1 MITLE
6 VWQARNDAYLG
17 AALAELRRRLEH
29 AAQAANPPA
38 PRPAAPTGKAPAA
51 AAEPRAAARG
61 PLAFLRRGPQR
72 TVGGPG
78 ELPLIGGEAAGPAFS
93 NAMPRPPG
101 EAFEG
106 ADGDPPPALL
116 MLAQRFGLSDFE
128 RQLLLL
134 CVANE
139 LDTSIAGLCATVQR
153 QPDRDHPSFALAMA
167 LLDGPAWEAVS
178 PERPLRYWRLLEITQ
193 PPGRALTASALRA
206 DERIVNFIKGLN
218 HLDERLVPLLVA
230 MPRPLAEQ
238 LPPSQ
243 QAAALALQD
252 ALSEP
257 VQGEG
262 LPWQAARVAVLR
274 GPHRDSKRQVAG
286 ACAGALDLHLY
297 RLAVDMLPAA
307 PPELNML
314 ARLWHRESLLLP
326 LMLYVDAHD
335 IERSGGP
342 EGAPARLARLLA
354 RTGGRIIVDTRDG
367 LTLAEPAALA
377 LDIAKPT
384 AGEQREAW
392 LSVIDSLGGLPVAT
406 TPVQAPGDD
415 DDDEPVATSADDL
428 AGQLAAQFDLSQP
441 EIEAIGQAAA
451 RAEPPADGRA
461 LKQSLWQA
469 GMQGTRPHLERLAE
483 RLDAKAT
490 WRQIVLPEPEMAQLR
505 QIAAQVRSRNRV
517 YDDWGFRA
525 RMNRGLGV
533 SALFAG
539 DSGTGKTMAS
549 EVLARALRL
558 DLYRIDL
565 SAVVSKYIGETE
577 KNLREVFDAAEAGG
591 AILLF
596 DEADALFGK
605 RSEVKDSHDRYA
617 NIEIDYLLQR
627 MESYGGLAILATNMK
642 SALDPAFVRRLRFIV
657 NFPYPS
663 AAQRRG
669 IWQRAFPSE
678 TPLGPVDFD
687 RLARLSLSG
696 GNIHSIALHA
706 AFLAARAGTDVT
718 MVQVLEAARMELRKL
733 DRPVNEADF
742 RAAAQA
748 PAAQKVPA

>member
-6 VWQARNDAYLG
+6 DWQARNDAYLG
-17 AALAELRRRLEH
+17 AALADLRRRLER
-29 AAQAANPPA
+29 AAQAAQAPA
-38 PRPAAPTGKAPAA
+38 QRPAASPAPS
-51 AAEPRAAARG
+51 EPPRAPARG
-61 PLAFLRRGPQR
+61 PLAFLRRSPHPAIA
-72 TVGGPG
+72 GPG
-78 ELPLIGGEAAGPAFS
+78 EQPLPGAEPTPLPPEAAFDA
-93 NAMPRPPG
+93 
-101 EAFEG
+101 
-106 ADGDPPPALL
+106 ADGDPPPALV

-139 LDTSIAGLCATVQR
+139 LDTGIAGLCAAAQR

-178 PERPLRYWRLLEITQ
+178 PERPLRYWRLVDINQ

-206 DERIVNFIKGLN
+206 DERIVNFVKGLN
-218 HLDERLVPLLVA
+218 HLDDRLAPLLVG
-230 MPRPLAEQ
+230 MPRPLVEQ
-238 LPPSQ
+238 LPASQ
-243 QAAALALQD
+243 QAAALALQEALD
-252 ALSEP
+252 AP
-257 VQGEG
+257 PPGAG
-262 LPWQAARVAVLR
+262 LPWPAARVAVLR
-274 GPHRDSKRQVAG
+274 GAHRDSKRQVAG
-286 ACAGALDLHLY
+286 ACAAALDLHLY
-297 RLAVDMLPAA
+297 RLSADALNA
-307 PPELNML
+307 PPQELDTL

-326 LMLYVDAHD
+326 VMLYVDAHD
-335 IERSGGP
+335 LDRSGGP

-367 LTLAEPAALA
+367 LTLPEPAALT
-377 LDIAKPT
+377 LDIAKPS

-392 LSVIDSLGGLPVAT
+392 REVIESLGGVPAEAGPPDEDDKEDDAVAMT
-406 TPVQAPGDD
+406 
-415 DDDEPVATSADDL
+415 ADDL

-441 EIEAIGQAAA
+441 EIEAIGHATA
-451 RAEPPADGRA
+451 RGTPPTDARA
-461 LKQSLWQA
+461 LKSALWRA
-469 GMQGTRPHLERLAE
+469 GMHSTRPHLERLAQ

-490 WRQIVLPEPEMAQLR
+490 WGQIVLPEAEMAQLR
-505 QIAAQVRSRNRV
+505 QIAAQVRSRSRV
-517 YDDWGFRA
+517 YDEWGFRA

-549 EVLARALRL
+549 EVLSRALRL

-663 AAQRRG
+663 QAQRRG
-669 IWQRAFPSE
+669 IWQRAFPAE
-678 TPLGPVDFD
+678 TPLDALDVD

-718 MVQVLEAARMELRKL
+718 MPLVLEAARMELRKL

-742 RAAAQA
+742 RAAEG
-748 PAAQKVPA
+748 PAVQRVRA

>member
-6 VWQARNDAYLG
+6 DWQARNDAYLG
-17 AALAELRRRLEH
+17 AALADLRRRLERATQ
-29 AAQAANPPA
+29 AAQAPA
-38 PRPAAPTGKAPAA
+38 QRPAAPAPAPS
-51 AAEPRAAARG
+51 EPPRAPARG
-61 PLAFLRRGPQR
+61 PLAFLRRSPHP
-72 TVGGPG
+72 TVTGPG
-78 ELPLIGGEAAGPAFS
+78 EQPLLGGEPTPLPPEAAFD
-93 NAMPRPPG
+93 
-101 EAFEG
+101 G
-106 ADGDPPPALL
+106 ADGDPPPALV

-128 RQLLLL
+128 RQVLLL

-139 LDTSIAGLCATVQR
+139 LDTGIAGLCAAAQR
-153 QPDRDHPSFALAMA
+153 QPERDHPSFALAMA
-167 LLDGPAWEAVS
+167 LLDGPAWEALS
-178 PERPLRYWRLLEITQ
+178 PERPLRYWRLVEISQ
-193 PPGRALTASALRA
+193 PAGRALTASALRA
-206 DERIVNFIKGLN
+206 DERIVNFVKGLN
-218 HLDERLVPLLVA
+218 HLDDRLAPLLVG
-230 MPRPLAEQ
+230 MPRPPVEQ
-238 LPPSQ
+238 LPTSQ
-243 QAAALALQD
+243 QAAALALREALD
-252 ALSEP
+252 AP
-257 VQGEG
+257 PQGAG
-262 LPWQAARVAVLR
+262 LPWPAARVAVLR
-274 GPHRDSKRQVAG
+274 GAHRDSKRQVAG
-286 ACAGALDLHLY
+286 ACAAALDLHLY
-297 RLAVDMLPAA
+297 RLSADALNAA
-307 PPELNML
+307 PQELDTL

-335 IERSGGP
+335 LDRSGGP
-342 EGAPARLARLLA
+342 EGAPARLARLLV

-367 LTLAEPAALA
+367 LVLPEPAALT
-377 LDIAKPT
+377 LDIAKPS

-392 LSVIDSLGGLPVAT
+392 REVIESLGGVPAEAGPADEDDEEDDPVAT
-406 TPVQAPGDD
+406 M
-415 DDDEPVATSADDL
+415 ADDL

-441 EIEAIGQAAA
+441 EIEAIGHATA
-451 RAEPPADGRA
+451 RGTPPADARA
-461 LKQSLWQA
+461 LKAALWRA
-469 GMQGTRPHLERLAE
+469 GMQGTRPHLERLAQ

-490 WRQIVLPEPEMAQLR
+490 WGQIVLPEAEMAQLR
-505 QIAAQVRSRNRV
+505 QIAAQVRSRSRV
-517 YDDWGFRA
+517 YDEWGFRA

-549 EVLARALRL
+549 EVLSRALRL

-663 AAQRRG
+663 QAQRRG
-669 IWQRAFPSE
+669 IWQRAFPAE
-678 TPLGPVDFD
+678 TPLDALDVD

-718 MVQVLEAARMELRKL
+718 MPLVLEAARMELRKL

-742 RAAAQA
+742 RAAEG
-748 PAAQKVPA
+748 PAVQRVRA